1 VETEDGTM
9 VRTATTVET
18 RRDSS
23 LKLSPPRDRAG
34 GFKPVALPA
43 VAAAVQVA
51 RKEESRKPA
60 RREVPAVLRELGALD

>member
-1 VETEDGTM
+1 M

-43 VAAAVQVA
+43 VAAAVHAA
-51 RKEESRKPA
+51 RQGESRQPA
-60 RREVPAVLRELGALD
+60 RREVPAILRQLGALD